1 MHDCIVGFNLSLLL
15 RSGIVVDFILNDEV
29 IERVVIIRDQSATLI
44 IAH

>member
-1 MHDCIVGFNLSLLL
+1 MHDCIVRFNLSLCL
-15 RSGIVVDFILNDEV
+15 RSGLVVNFILNDEV